1 MSDDIADV
9 MFYNVFMKWLIL
21 RFYNYY
27 VNKNEDYNVLLNIMQ
42 VFQTIYSTDFI
53 VDTDF
58 QFNFN
63 KELNWYIRFD
73 FKLIDSLLDWFE
85 NKELIF
91 QLIYH

>member
-53 VDTDF
+53 VDIDF